1 MFFILESLL
10 VSQYPFSL
18 ESNFWTLWIV
28 EGPPQKQLT
37 ALRPRQ
43 SFFCVEFAFSPRTN
57 SFQRVSFTKENIFYF
72 FQDSDCLTEYS
83 TTSEPAIGHLCC
95 QGKVFCNQRSIH
107 GPHHSCR
114 TRCKSRENPASRK
127 HKLNEKSNAYKVV
140 SKKLFY
146 LNSMH
151 HRCGRL
157 EARNSTFRFTNSIL
171 YEPIDTA
178 SQTSGSSEASTRK
191 AIQFAYSHTT
201 SFQS

>member
-1 MFFILESLL
+1 MFYTIQKKARENYDIFILQSLL

-57 SFQRVSFTKENIFYF
+57 SFQRVSFTKENISYF

-114 TRCKSRENPASRK
+114 TRCKSRENPTSRK
-127 HKLNEKSNAYKVV
+127 HKLHEKSNAFK
-140 SKKLFY
+140 
-146 LNSMH
+146 
-151 HRCGRL
+151 
-157 EARNSTFRFTNSIL
+157 
-171 YEPIDTA
+171 PID
-178 SQTSGSSEASTRK
+178 K
-191 AIQFAYSHTT
+191 KKIY
-201 SFQS
+201 

>member
-1 MFFILESLL
+1 M
-10 VSQYPFSL
+10 
-18 ESNFWTLWIV
+18 
-28 EGPPQKQLT
+28 
-37 ALRPRQ
+37 
-43 SFFCVEFAFSPRTN
+43 
-57 SFQRVSFTKENIFYF
+57 
-72 FQDSDCLTEYS
+72 TEYS

-114 TRCKSRENPASRK
+114 TRCKSRENPTSRK
-127 HKLNEKSNAYKVV
+127 HKLHEKSNAFNSVDLTQ
-140 SKKLFY
+140 KLFY
-146 LNSMH
+146 LNLMH

-171 YEPIDTA
+171 YEPIDKA

-191 AIQFAYSHTT
+191 AIQFAYSYTT

>member
-114 TRCKSRENPASRK
+114 TRCKSRENPTSRK
-127 HKLNEKSNAYKVV
+127 HKLHEKSNACKPVNTKIV
-140 SKKLFY
+140 LFKF
-146 LNSMH
+146 N
-151 HRCGRL
+151 
-157 EARNSTFRFTNSIL
+157 
-171 YEPIDTA
+171 A
-178 SQTSGSSEASTRK
+178 S
-191 AIQFAYSHTT
+191 
-201 SFQS
+201 